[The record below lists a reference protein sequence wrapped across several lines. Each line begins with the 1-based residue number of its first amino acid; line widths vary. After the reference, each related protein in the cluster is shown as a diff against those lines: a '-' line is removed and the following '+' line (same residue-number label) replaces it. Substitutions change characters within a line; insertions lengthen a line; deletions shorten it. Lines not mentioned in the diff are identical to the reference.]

1 MTLLYNNGKWPTNLC
16 CPYESAKEEDEIL
29 ALSEAFQKLDD
40 LLLFAHNQKDG
51 DLREIL
57 IIVIRK
63 VENARLSQLKQINIV
78 KFFK

>member
-16 CPYESAKEEDEIL
+16 CPYESDKEDDEIL
-29 ALSEAFQKLDD
+29 APSEAFQKLYD

-51 DLREIL
+51 DLSKIL

-63 VENARLSQLKQINIV
+63 AENARLIQLKQINIV

>member
-1 MTLLYNNGKWPTNLC
+1 MTLLYNNDKWPTNLC
-16 CPYESAKEEDEIL
+16 CPYESDKEDDEIL
-29 ALSEAFQKLDD
+29 ALSETFQKLYD

-51 DLREIL
+51 DLSKIL

-63 VENARLSQLKQINIV
+63 AENARLIQLKQINIV

>member
-16 CPYESAKEEDEIL
+16 CLYESAEEEDEIL

-51 DLREIL
+51 DLSKIL

-63 VENARLSQLKQINIV
+63 AENARLGQLKQINIV

>member
-16 CPYESAKEEDEIL
+16 CPYESDKEDDEIL

-51 DLREIL
+51 DLSKIL

-63 VENARLSQLKQINIV
+63 AENARLGQLKQINIV